1 MNVVAIIQARMSSKR
16 LPGKVLM
23 NLSKKPVLEHIIDR
37 IKVCKT
43 IDNIV
48 VATSNHASDDK
59 IEKFCNQK
67 HVPIYRGSLDDVLD
81 RFYQAANIYNADA
94 VLRITGD
101 CPVID
106 PEIIDTIVTSFKR
119 DKVDLCGLSGNF
131 PDGLDC
137 SVFSYRA
144 IKKAWSEASLKSE
157 REHVGPYI
165 ENNPSLFKILPI
177 ELFNNLGEYRWTLDE
192 PEDYELIK
200 NIYEELYDSNKL
212 FLTNDILELLSKKP
226 KLLSINA
233 KIIRNEGYLKSLEQ
247 D

>member
-94 VLRITGD
+94 ILRITGD

-119 DKVDLCGLSGNF
+119 DKVDYV
-131 PDGLDC
+131 DC
-137 SVFSYRA
+137 QVT
-144 IKKAWSEASLKSE
+144 SLM
-157 REHVGPYI
+157 
-165 ENNPSLFKILPI
+165 
-177 ELFNNLGEYRWTLDE
+177 
-192 PEDYELIK
+192 
-200 NIYEELYDSNKL
+200 
-212 FLTNDILELLSKKP
+212 
-226 KLLSINA
+226 A
-233 KIIRNEGYLKSLEQ
+233 
-247 D
+247 